1 MSQVT
6 PEEADLLNHENR
18 FLKQTILTLRDEL
31 TKKNFESEGLIQTKA
46 SEFQKEI
53 SFFKSSIEKQ
63 RSDLESCLVEHDQEK
78 QALTKL
84 HPEWR
89 LK

>member
-31 TKKNFESEGLIQTKA
+31 AKKNFESEDLIQTKV

-63 RSDLESCLVEHDQEK
+63 RSD
-78 QALTKL
+78 
-84 HPEWR
+84 
-89 LK
+89 

>member
-6 PEEADLLNHENR
+6 PEEADLINHENR

-31 TKKNFESEGLIQTKA
+31 AKKNFESEDLIQTKA

-63 RSDLESCLVEHDQEK
+63 RSDLESCLIEQ
-78 QALTKL
+78 QQL
-84 HPEWR
+84 
-89 LK
+89 